1 MERISMPFVANDR
14 KALSRPDPIP
24 FIKISTR
31 SIPLFFAIV
40 LNVSATLEAA
50 NGVDFLAP
58 LNPMA
63 PALTLEITFP
73 AGSVKDIFVL
83 LYEEKI

>member
-1 MERISMPFVANDR
+1 MPFVANDR
-14 KALSRPDPIP
+14 KADSLPDPIP
-24 FIKISTR
+24 FIKISTL
-31 SIPLFFAIV
+31 SMPLFLAVV
-40 LNVSATLEAA
+40 LSVSATLEAA

-63 PALTLEITFP
+63 PALTLEMTLP

-83 LYEEKI
+83 LYEEKM